1 MNATIKEW
9 VDKATGDYHTA
20 SRELQVSHEPNFD
33 AVCFHAQQCIEKLMK
48 AGLIQHGV
56 VPPRTHNLIHLDQLL
71 AAADKTWAWPVAD
84 LRFLSRAAVAFR
96 YPGEAAGSEF
106 R

>member
-48 AGLIQHGV
+48 ARQTLTARQ
-56 VPPRTHNLIHLDQLL
+56 LDRSSAD
-71 AAADKTWAWPVAD
+71 AAHPT
-84 LRFLSRAAVAFR
+84 
-96 YPGEAAGSEF
+96 
-106 R
+106 

>member
-48 AGLIQHGV
+48 ARQTLTRR
-56 VPPRTHNLIHLDQLL
+56 PLDRSSAD
-71 AAADKTWAWPVAD
+71 AAHST
-84 LRFLSRAAVAFR
+84 
-96 YPGEAAGSEF
+96 
-106 R
+106 